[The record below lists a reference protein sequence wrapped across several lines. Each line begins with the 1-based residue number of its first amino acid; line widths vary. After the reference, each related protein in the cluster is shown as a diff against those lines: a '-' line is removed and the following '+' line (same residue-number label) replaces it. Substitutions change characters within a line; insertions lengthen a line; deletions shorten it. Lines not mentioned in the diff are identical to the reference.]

1 MGGVFFACAAEFFSK
16 EKKEKKKAHYK
27 GLDKWMQAFRLKN
40 FLYKFINSKRNNR
53 KNFKRNP
60 EGLNLQERKTCP

>member
-40 FLYKFINSKRNNR
+40 FLYKFISSKRIQAE
-53 KNFKRNP
+53 KF
-60 EGLNLQERKTCP
+60 

>member
-1 MGGVFFACAAEFFSK
+1 MGGVFFCLRSRIFSK

-40 FLYKFINSKRNNR
+40 FLYKFISSKRILEE
-53 KNFKRNP
+53 KF
-60 EGLNLQERKTCP
+60 